1 MSNRTSKRVS
11 EFEDVHIVTDDIPYE
26 TLYRVKLFFESEI
39 DQFMREIGYGDPER
53 YTDENGWRTIR
64 KGSAIGMVGITIEE
78 KSVVL
83 HAHAFV
89 MQLPS
94 DRDLVVPLM
103 RELLEINATIPN
115 ESRFGING
123 SYVIAG
129 ITKSITKF
137 EEDLVPYAIHNV
149 MSLADDFDDYLIA
162 KYGGTSKSR
171 G

>member
-89 MQLPS
+89 MQLPPS
-94 DRDLVVPLM
+94 DRDLIVPPDEGVT
-103 RELLEINATIPN
+103 R
-115 ESRFGING
+115 
-123 SYVIAG
+123 
-129 ITKSITKF
+129 
-137 EEDLVPYAIHNV
+137 D
-149 MSLADDFDDYLIA
+149 
-162 KYGGTSKSR
+162 
-171 G
+171 